1 MIWNYSLGLWLKR
14 PGVLPFYKNLILAFG
29 VGGNLTLLGVFKYLG
44 FFSLTINGLT
54 GSEFP
59 VLAMSVPLGVSFF
72 SFQQIAYLVDIWRA
86 STKEG
91 SPNFPHT
98 WQEYACFVTFFPQL
112 NLGPIVLARDFFYQ
126 IRRKRFLRWGSI
138 GFSIGASFFAVGL
151 FKKVVIADRMAV
163 FADAVF
169 NSPLPPGEM
178 NAIDI
183 WMGVIAYSL
192 QIYFDFSGYS
202 DMAVGLGR
210 MMGVKV
216 PFNFNSPYQASSV
229 IDFWRSWHMTLSG
242 FLRDY
247 LYIPLGGNR
256 KGEILRVRNIMITM
270 LLGGLWHGAGSTFI
284 VWGGLHGVFL
294 VVNHFWRKLGVSFPN
309 WLGVV
314 ITFLCVTLAWVFFR
328 ATSISQAMAILTAMV
343 NPGLN
348 LTTSLW
354 AQSLVGTSLF
364 VLGLIVALAFKN
376 SQQFSLSYYR
386 NPLVP
391 AGMAVVFIAS
401 ILKISTVERFIYVQ
415 F

>member
-1 MIWNYSLGLWLKR
+1 
-14 PGVLPFYKNLILAFG
+14 
-29 VGGNLTLLGVFKYLG
+29 
-44 FFSLTINGLT
+44 
-54 GSEFP
+54 
-59 VLAMSVPLGVSFF
+59 
-72 SFQQIAYLVDIWRA
+72 
-86 STKEG
+86 
-91 SPNFPHT
+91 
-98 WQEYACFVTFFPQL
+98 
-112 NLGPIVLARDFFYQ
+112 
-126 IRRKRFLRWGSI
+126 
-138 GFSIGASFFAVGL
+138 
-151 FKKVVIADRMAV
+151 
-163 FADAVF
+163 
-169 NSPLPPGEM
+169 
-178 NAIDI
+178 
-183 WMGVIAYSL
+183 MGVVAYSL

-229 IDFWRSWHMTLSG
+229 IDFWRSWHMTLSR

-270 LLGGLWHGAGSTFI
+270 LLGGLWHGAGNTFI

-294 VVNHFWRKLGVSFPN
+294 VVNHFWRKLGVSLPN

-343 NPGLN
+343 TPGLSV
-348 LTTSLW
+348 TIALW
-354 AQSLVGTSLF
+354 GQSLVGTSLF
-364 VLGLIVALAFKN
+364 VLGLILALAFKN

-386 NPLVP
+386 NPLVS
-391 AGMAVVFIAS
+391 AGMVVVFIAG
-401 ILKISTVERFIYVQ
+401 ILKISRVERFIYVQ